1 MNTRTV
7 YNTTY
12 EYINYRYVFTP
23 INNHVARITTLLRC
37 RLPHDEYF
45 ERVGARTHVPRDE
58 SNLLRGA
65 PTKLEKTNCI
75 LYMCICLIPM
85 CIWYYSGIANQQKP
99 WVVFGRRF
107 CTEIL
112 KAAFFEIELWK
123 IWNKAMW
130 NHTLRYSSSGYFQNR
145 ISSLLRRN
153 QRRYQEPRPAT
164 SSNIVR
170 KPRSS
175 TPLPTSNCILR
186 ATVPSRGHNTGT

>member
-85 CIWYYSGIANQQKP
+85 CIWYYSQPTKTVSCVWAAILHWNFESSILWDRALENLEQSNVKSHLAIFVIGILPKSDLVIAETEP
-99 WVVFGRRF
+99 AAIPGAEAGHVFKHSQ
-107 CTEIL
+107 EASQL
-112 KAAFFEIELWK
+112 DAASNFQLHLESHCSIER
-123 IWNKAMW
+123 
-130 NHTLRYSSSGYFQNR
+130 T
-145 ISSLLRRN
+145 
-153 QRRYQEPRPAT
+153 
-164 SSNIVR
+164 
-170 KPRSS
+170 
-175 TPLPTSNCILR
+175 
-186 ATVPSRGHNTGT
+186 